1 MNANRTN
8 TTFLKP
14 EHLRPIRNLNLRAK
28 IIVEGL
34 IAGLHRSPYHGFS
47 AEFLEY
53 RPYFAGESIR
63 NIDWRKY
70 ARTDRS
76 VVRLYEDETN
86 LYARIMLDKSASMRF
101 GSTGAAMTKYEYGRT
116 LAAALAWICIRQR
129 DAVGLITFDEKI
141 DVSLPPRSTNV
152 QLKNI
157 ISQLEN
163 SAPSN
168 ATRCAAAIDSA
179 ARAIHKRGLCVL
191 ISDLFDDPES
201 IVQGLRHLRFKRQ
214 DIIAIWLLDPMEREF
229 RHDSPLEVRDLESG
243 ERVFLDGA
251 TAAQYFQ
258 SGMGRHRDRIES
270 ACKELEIDCETVFTD
285 EPFHRALVRILE
297 KRRRLF

>member
-1 MNANRTN
+1 MQSSPSN

-14 EHLRPIRNLNLRAK
+14 EQLTPIRNLNLRAK

-53 RPYFAGESIR
+53 RPYFTGESIR

-86 LYARIMLDKSASMRF
+86 LYARILLDKSASMRF
-101 GSTGAAMTKYEYGRT
+101 GSLKGVTKYEYGRT

-129 DAVGLITFDEKI
+129 DAVGLTLFDSEI
-141 DVSLPPRSTNV
+141 SVSLPPRSTNV

-157 ISQLEN
+157 ISHLEN
-163 SAPSN
+163 TAPSN
-168 ATRCAAAIDSA
+168 TTQCAAAIDGA
-179 ARAIHKRGLCVL
+179 AQTINKRGMCVL
-191 ISDLFDDPES
+191 ISDLFDEPES
-201 IVQGLRHLRFKRQ
+201 IIQGLRHLRFKRQ
-214 DIIAIWLLDPMEREF
+214 DIIVIWLLDPMESSFE
-229 RHDSPLEVRDLESG
+229 HDLPLEVRDLESG
-243 ERVFLDGA
+243 ERVFLDGQTA
-251 TAAQYFQ
+251 TAYYR
-258 SGMGRHRDRIES
+258 SGIDAHREMLET
-270 ACKELEIDCETVFTD
+270 ACKELEIDFVTITTD

-297 KRRRLF
+297 KRGRLF